1 MRKFIFNIHFVK
13 NFAFFFLLSRKKE
26 EKCLAAKCYAF
37 AKKKERPW
45 AGGRLQ
51 ANKGIY
57 RLFPAEKVSTVSK
70 RDIRG
75 DTHLCSLKR
84 DSVT

>member
-1 MRKFIFNIHFVK
+1 MLRF
-13 NFAFFFLLSRKKE
+13 RKE
-26 EKCLAAKCYAF
+26 ERKT
-37 AKKKERPW
+37 W

-51 ANKGIY
+51 ANMGIS
-57 RLFPAEKVSTVSK
+57 RLFPAEKVSTVTK

-84 DSVT
+84 DSVTWKQRSHKQASGFRNAESPENAPASAFLAFC